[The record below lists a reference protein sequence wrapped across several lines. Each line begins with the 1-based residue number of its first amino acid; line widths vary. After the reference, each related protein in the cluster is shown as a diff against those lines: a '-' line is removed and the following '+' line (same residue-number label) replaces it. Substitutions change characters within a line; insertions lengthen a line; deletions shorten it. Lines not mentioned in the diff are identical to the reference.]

1 MRRSKQDAAETRRRI
16 IIAAAAEFRR
26 NGITDTSNSDLM
38 AAAGL
43 THGGFYRHFESKD
56 QLVAEACDAAV
67 RSMVDKFAAAAV
79 GKSARRRLGAATARY
94 LSTDHRDD
102 PAHGCP
108 LAALGSEIARCDEGV
123 RSAATD
129 GFRRLVAIIAA
140 QYEGTRPDLAKQR
153 ALAAASMMIGALTMS
168 RIVTD
173 PELSSEILS
182 QAKSYL
188 ADKTT

>member
-1 MRRSKQDAAETRRRI
+1 MRRSKQEAAETRQRI
-16 IIAAAAEFRR
+16 ISAAAAEFRR

-67 RSMVDKFAAAAV
+67 RSMVDTFASAAQGKSSKSRLRAAA
-79 GKSARRRLGAATARY
+79 ARY

-108 LAALGSEIARCDEGV
+108 LAALGSEIARSDQGV
-123 RSAATD
+123 RSVATD
-129 GFRRLVAIIAA
+129 GFLRLVEIIAA
-140 QYEGTRPDLAKQR
+140 QYEGIRPDLAKQR

-168 RIVTD
+168 RIATD
-173 PELSSEILS
+173 PKLSSEILS
-182 QAKSYL
+182 QANRYL
-188 ADKTT
+188 ADETS